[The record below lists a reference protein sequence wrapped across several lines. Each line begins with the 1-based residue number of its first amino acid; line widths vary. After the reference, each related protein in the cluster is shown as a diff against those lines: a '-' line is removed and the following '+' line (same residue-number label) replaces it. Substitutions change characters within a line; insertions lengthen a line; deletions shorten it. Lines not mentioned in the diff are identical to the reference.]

1 MKLPS
6 HRIALLLLPLALAAT
21 AQAQTVYRCGNSYS
35 QQPCPG
41 GNAIDA
47 TDSRSPEQR
56 KAREASVKREQRSA
70 DTLEK
75 TRQKEETA
83 ALRAAEQADKA
94 ERAAEKEKQKSTTA
108 KNKATPAKDK
118 LPAYR
123 APATSK

>member
-6 HRIALLLLPLALAAT
+6 HRIALLLLPLVLAAT

-75 TRQKEETA
+75 TRQKEEAA
-83 ALRAAEQADKA
+83 ALRAAQQADKT
-94 ERAAEKEKQKSTTA
+94 ERAAEKDKQKSATA
-108 KNKATPAKDK
+108 KNKAPAKDK

-123 APATSK
+123 APATAK

>member
-1 MKLPS
+1 MKLHS
-6 HRIALLLLPLALAAT
+6 HRIAVLLLPLVLAAT

-56 KAREASVKREQRSA
+56 KAHEASVKREQRSA
-70 DTLEK
+70 DTLEN
-75 TRQKEETA
+75 TRQKEEAA
-83 ALRAAEQADKA
+83 ALRAAQQADKA
-94 ERAAEKEKQKSTTA
+94 ERAAEKDQQQSAKA
-108 KNKATPAKDK
+108 KNKAPAKDK

-123 APATSK
+123 APATTK